1 MGFRFQRSIRI
12 APGLRINLS
21 KSGAGISA
29 GVRGLRVGV
38 DAKGRK
44 YSSVGLPGTGMSYR
58 TTGSRGGGVAAGV
71 IIAILAAVAAL
82 IGWIKTL

>member
-38 DAKGRK
+38 DAKGRT
-44 YSSVGLPGTGMSYR
+44 YGSAGLPGTGMSYR
-58 TTGSRGGGVAAGV
+58 ATGSRGSGVAKGV
-71 IIAILAAVAAL
+71 ILAILALAAL
-82 IGWIKTL
+82 IGLVKTL